1 MKELLTEW
9 RQFLNEGAVEKEISK
24 TLSDE
29 GGAAGFDPLHKAAK
43 KAEKDI
49 SKKEVEDTIKK
60 MDNVT
65 KHRDG
70 DYIKEESEYEAAMR
84 RLKDKAE
91 DGSVSI
97 EVEPKEKE
105 DDIDLDPYD
114 DEDVAES
121 RRSYNRDT
129 IRKMVEEEI
138 EKLNE
143 KPAKG
148 KAKQKVTASG
158 KKVSYGQAGKAK
170 GGGPRVRKGTS
181 KGDSYCA
188 RSLGIK
194 KGLSKKKQND
204 PNTPNNLSRKRW
216 GCDGAKSNK

>member
-1 MKELLTEW
+1 MKKLLTEW
-9 RQFLNEGAVEKEISK
+9 RQFLNEGAIEKEISK

-29 GGAAGFDPLHKAAK
+29 GGASGLDPLHKTAK
-43 KAEKDI
+43 KVEKDI
-49 SKKEVEDTIKK
+49 SKKEVEDTIED

-97 EVEPKEKE
+97 EVEPEE
-105 DDIDLDPYD
+105 DDIDLDDD
-114 DEDVAES
+114 DEDIAES
-121 RRSYNRDT
+121 RSSYNRDT
-129 IRKMVEEEI
+129 IRKMVEEEMSR
-138 EKLNE
+138 LNE

-170 GGGPRVRKGTS
+170 GGGPRVKPGTS
-181 KGDSYCA
+181 KGDAYCA
-188 RSLGIK
+188 RSMGIK
-194 KGLSKKKQND
+194 KGLSKEKQND

-216 GCDGAKSNK
+216 KCSGEKSTKS